1 MNKFQTE
8 SGTSHQELEH
18 TGGHMTKE
26 FIEIV
31 LAKCDERERM
41 GYDNLTDSDIMDILA
56 ECGRKNIDVTHK
68 DLERLGM
75 N

>member
-8 SGTSHQELEH
+8 SGTARQEPGR
-18 TGGHMTKE
+18 TGGHMAKE

-41 GYDNLTDSDIMDILA
+41 GY
-56 ECGRKNIDVTHK
+56 GRHRRNGGGRTPET
-68 DLERLGM
+68 LESARI
-75 N
+75 

>member
-8 SGTSHQELEH
+8 SGTARQEPGR

-56 ECGRKNIDVTHK
+56 ECERKNIDVTRK
-68 DLERLGM
+68 DLERLEM